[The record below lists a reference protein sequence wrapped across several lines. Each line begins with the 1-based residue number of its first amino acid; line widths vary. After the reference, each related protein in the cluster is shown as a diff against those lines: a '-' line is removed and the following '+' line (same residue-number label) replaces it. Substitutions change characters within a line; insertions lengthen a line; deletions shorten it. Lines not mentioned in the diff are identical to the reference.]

1 MQGFALYSERVGES
15 SGLVYHE
22 SGKSEER
29 LTKKGVREKIVEAAS
44 RRFHEYGY
52 NATGIQDIVNVAG
65 CPKGSFYAHFKSKE
79 ALGLEVLAT
88 DAEVTQDTL
97 KLSGVEPPLDRLRE
111 HFQALAS
118 DYYRLKYR
126 SGCLIGDFASE
137 LSSNP
142 KFRQATLHH
151 MTMWSSNI
159 AEVLTQAQKGGDV
172 SKDLDAA
179 SIGKYLLD
187 SFLGSALRVR
197 LSKSQDP
204 FEEFLK
210 VSFGILLGSPVS
222 ESTKIARSQI
232 ERKKR
237 SHTL

>member
-29 LTKKGVREKIVEAAS
+29 LTKKGVREKIVQAAS

-52 NATGIQDIVNVAG
+52 NATGIQDIVDVAG

-79 ALGLEVLAT
+79 ALGLEVLAA
-88 DAEVTQDTL
+88 DAEVTQGTL
-97 KLSGVEPPLDRLRE
+97 ILSGDEPPLDRLRG
-111 HFQALAS
+111 HFQTLAS

-151 MTMWSSNI
+151 MTMWSSSI
-159 AEVLTQAQKGGDV
+159 AEVLTEAQKRGDV
-172 SKDLDAA
+172 GKDRDAA
-179 SIGKYLLD
+179 SVGRYLLD

-197 LSKSQDP
+197 LSKSQEP
-204 FEEFLK
+204 FQEFLK
-210 VSFGILLGSPVS
+210 VGFGIVLGSS
-222 ESTKIARSQI
+222 ASDSTKTDQNPIH
-232 ERKKR
+232 RKKR
-237 SHTL
+237 SPAL